1 MRKFFKKN
9 RKIFQKVLD
18 KPNGGGGI
26 IREQFYLQKYFLK
39 GEGFFMKMKKF
50 FLGFVAAAWSTL
62 AFSQIAVSATKESDF
77 GGKFAGII
85 DMEGRPYYSGDFD
98 VYYFGSEPNAFFDV
112 YVKNPRTAKW
122 ECVKV
127 MEMEE
132 SGESWS
138 VNFDSKFTDAMKQW
152 PFAIVPQK
160 DKEYFYVASYSDD
173 DFVVSIQPKNDNSST
188 LVRSEPDPEFD
199 GKHAAIYDFKSN
211 NLKYSKAWFL
221 DFYGNNGN
229 DFEIYGKNPKTKK
242 WQLLKSVSMGGF
254 DSHEKIRGASDSK
267 ITPEVKSWTFAI
279 VPVRDVEYQF
289 FPYIAD
295 NNLHLVVR
303 GKNDDL
309 SKNPQP
315 KINLPNATILPMKG
329 LEVEDYVKVVNKT
342 SQKEIS
348 FDIYV
353 FVVDSNGYRWENYG
367 NASLDRIGVTN
378 DLEEVNSFSLR
389 NCRYVAI
396 NPLQDGDFTYTLS
409 ASHNDLYISVK
420 NSAPVSGNAK
430 NSADINFVED

>member
-9 RKIFQKVLD
+9 RKIFQKALD
-18 KPNGGGGI
+18 KLNGGGGI
-26 IREQFYLQKYFLK
+26 IRRQFYLQTYFLR
-39 GEGFFMKMKKF
+39 GRCFFMKMKKF

-85 DMEGRPYYSGDFD
+85 DMEEKLDYDDDFD
-98 VYYFGSEPNAFFDV
+98 IYFYGTEPDEFDIYTKNPKTAKWGCVKSLKLDEIGQSRTVNFLSDFSDEMKKWPCAIVSKKNKEYLYIPTYYDNNFIVSVWPGDADSTLIVKSEPN
-112 YVKNPRTAKW
+112 
-122 ECVKV
+122 
-127 MEMEE
+127 
-132 SGESWS
+132 
-138 VNFDSKFTDAMKQW
+138 
-152 PFAIVPQK
+152 
-160 DKEYFYVASYSDD
+160 
-173 DFVVSIQPKNDNSST
+173 
-188 LVRSEPDPEFD
+188 PEFD
-199 GKHAAIYDFKSN
+199 GKHAAIYDFKSK

-229 DFEIYGKNPKTKK
+229 DFEIYGKNPKNQQ

-254 DSHEKIRGASDSK
+254 DSHEKIRGVSDSK
-267 ITPEVKSWTFAI
+267 ITTSMKSWTFAI
-279 VPVRDVEYQF
+279 VPIRDVEYQF

-295 NNLHLVVR
+295 NNLHLVIR

-309 SKNPQP
+309 SKEPQV
-315 KINLPNATILPMKG
+315 KINLPNATILPLKK
-329 LEVEDYVKVVNKT
+329 LEIEDYVKVVNLTK
-342 SQKEIS
+342 QKGLEFEI
-348 FDIYV
+348 YA
-353 FVVDSNGYRWENYG
+353 FVADSNGYRWESYG
-367 NASLDRIGVTN
+367 TASLGNTGDTETLN
-378 DLEEVNSFSLR
+378 SSNYFDLE
-389 NCRYVAI
+389 NCKCVAI